1 MVARLQEEIVG
12 SVADEPDY
20 RSMSHGAEPVPSFRI
35 REKRAKT
42 NNLVGSLAALLVASF
57 LALPTSADEKLVPLL
72 DYLRQPADRI
82 VATYPMTRCAG
93 LYLGVMDYAGK
104 KFSEDFQ
111 AETRRNAKHL
121 ALAVVAIRLANDEG
135 EASSLADFTME
146 TINRVSEIY
155 VRRFKGNYAVRGEAW
170 VGDTLAES
178 DIQTCR
184 GITDLVRERYPHLRP
199 SD

>member
-1 MVARLQEEIVG
+1 MVARLREEVVG

-20 RSMSHGAEPVPSFRI
+20 RSMSHGAEPSQSFRF
-35 REKRAKT
+35 RKKRTRT

-57 LALPTSADEKLVPLL
+57 LALPTIADEELVPLI

-104 KFSEDFQ
+104 KFSEDLQ
-111 AETRRNAKHL
+111 AETRKNAMHL
-121 ALAVVAIRLANDEG
+121 ALAVVAIRLGNNEG
-135 EASSLADFTME
+135 EASSLTDLTME

-178 DIQTCR
+178 DIQTCG
-184 GITDLVRERYPHLRP
+184 GITDLVRDRYPDLRP

>member
-1 MVARLQEEIVG
+1 MG

-20 RSMSHGAEPVPSFRI
+20 RSMSHGAEPSQSFRF
-35 REKRAKT
+35 RKKRTRT

-57 LALPTSADEKLVPLL
+57 LALPTIADEELVPLI

-104 KFSEDFQ
+104 KFSEDLQ
-111 AETRRNAKHL
+111 AETRKNAMHL
-121 ALAVVAIRLANDEG
+121 ALAVVAIRLGNNEG
-135 EASSLADFTME
+135 EASSLTDLTME

-178 DIQTCR
+178 DIQTCG
-184 GITDLVRERYPHLRP
+184 GITDLVRDRYPDLRP